1 MTVKLAALVLQTIG
15 NEESKVEDDS
25 VVPEVFGL
33 EELNTVEDTV
43 DVDAVVVVGM
53 GLDDIEIL
61 LFEELEL
68 SVLSDLGNV

>member
-61 LFEELEL
+61 LEELEL

>member
-15 NEESKVEDDS
+15 NEDSKVEDDS
-25 VVPEVFGL
+25 VVPEYFGL

-43 DVDAVVVVGM
+43 EVDEVVVVGM
-53 GLDDIEIL
+53 GLEEIL
-61 LFEELEL
+61 LLEEL